1 MIRRKQT
8 LIEVLDERWKFPAQ
22 KRVKTQIEEVSGAG
36 RYISSSN
43 ILGEAPS
50 FVVVAWPPRSKLCNI
65 AQQNNVINTW
75 NFMFADGN
83 ILTIFA
89 VIQCYF
95 SSVGKKGR

>member
-50 FVVVAWPPRSKLCNI
+50 AKICGSR
-65 AQQNNVINTW
+65 
-75 NFMFADGN
+75 
-83 ILTIFA
+83 
-89 VIQCYF
+89 
-95 SSVGKKGR
+95 

>member
-50 FVVVAWPPRSKLCNI
+50 AKVCGSRLATSFKTVQHCPSIHCN
-65 AQQNNVINTW
+65 
-75 NFMFADGN
+75 
-83 ILTIFA
+83 
-89 VIQCYF
+89 
-95 SSVGKKGR
+95 